1 MIVNNKVIFEKI
13 TTIILVLI
21 VLSLCLFSFNYEN
34 SFDWIFGDR
43 ALLRAKYLFENFQIY
58 AAEINEAQGA
68 RVPGGFLYYYLYIPV
83 ILFQKPEIIYLTN
96 LIFIFLS
103 LVFFFN
109 SIIKILNYKIAVF
122 SLLFLITPPD
132 LIRQIIINWNPTF
145 GFGFYIFALSFFIN
159 FVHDNKKK
167 WLILSLIFI
176 SLSIQI
182 HLSFL
187 AFLFFLIFE
196 NFYTKRV
203 NNFFLFKSIVFI
215 FLFAYSPL
223 IYYYVFVNKY
233 DAIQLYSAFFNNN
246 QSISVPNKLE
256 LTFNFFIKLSSF
268 SNFKKFGLIELPILQ
283 IFIGF
288 YTFVILKKK
297 NHIFNKEFL
306 YLLISN
312 IVIFF
317 VVSLIISLREQ
328 DGYHFGLHGRYALF
342 YLPLYSLF
350 MGLSINI
357 IIEYF
362 LSKKKYIIPLGI
374 LFFIFTKILI
384 FNFLIVIKYYYA
396 GNNEYITYRLKN
408 EIINSINSKFNTN
421 SDFLLNNLSFL
432 EFKENKIDFLSMPM
446 QYQIENFEFN
456 KNLNNKELSNCVFVL
471 LKNDS
476 YIDNLKTLLKM
487 DMLNNENKKK
497 LIFNHIYFNKNF
509 IKPVYLD
516 RILNVIE
523 KNNFYIIIY
532 AINNGSCYNNIKN
545 PYILSPD
552 ESDSLKILSRKK
564 LDDTHFVRDNALKF
578 FFNIIDEKNKPI
590 DISIQIYNDKKSK
603 KIKSKI
609 VSKRLRNYYT
619 KLDGFYE
626 KTRIKNPKL
635 IITDQ
640 NNKKLVY
647 SYYNEILGEKVTTP
661 LTINLDEFAF
671 NINENYD
678 ILFKYTV
685 NEEEKIIK
693 LNQYYD

>member
-1 MIVNNKVIFEKI
+1 MIKNNKVIFEKI
-13 TTIILVLI
+13 ATIILVLI
-21 VLSLCLFSFNYEN
+21 VLSLCLFSLNYEN

-43 ALLRAKYLFENFQIY
+43 ALLRAKYLLENFQIY

-68 RVPGGFLYYYLYIPV
+68 RVPGGFLYYYLYILV
-83 ILFQKPEIIYLTN
+83 TLFQKPEIIYLIN

-109 SIIKILNYKIAVF
+109 SIIKIFNYKIAVF
-122 SLLFLITPPD
+122 SILFLITPPD
-132 LIRQIIINWNPTF
+132 LIRQIFINWNPTF
-145 GFGFYIFALSFFIN
+145 GFGFYIFAFSFFIN

-203 NNFFLFKSIVFI
+203 NNFFLFKSIIFT

-223 IYYYVFVNKY
+223 IIYYIFINKP
-233 DAIQLYSAFFNNN
+233 DSIQLYSAFFNND
-246 QSISVPNKLE
+246 QSIGIPNNILY
-256 LTFNFFIKLSSF
+256 LILNFFIKFSSF
-268 SNFKKFGLIELPILQ
+268 SNFKSFTLIELPILQ

-288 YTFVILKKK
+288 YTFMILKKI
-297 NHIFNKEFL
+297 NHTFNKKFL

-312 IVIFF
+312 IVLFF
-317 VVSLIISLREQ
+317 VVALIISLREQ
-328 DGYHFGLHGRYALF
+328 DANHFGLNGRYALF

-350 MGLSINI
+350 MGLSVNI

-362 LSKKKYIIPLGI
+362 LSKKKYIIPLLI
-374 LFFIFTKILI
+374 LCLILTKILI
-384 FNFLIVIKYYYA
+384 FNILIITKYYYA

-408 EIINSINSKFNTN
+408 DIINSINSKFNTN
-421 SDFLLNNLSFL
+421 SEFLLNNLSFL
-432 EFKENKIDFLSMPM
+432 EFKESKIDFLSMPM

-456 KNLNNKELSNCVFVL
+456 KNLNNKELSNCIFVL

-516 RILNVIE
+516 SILNVIE

-532 AINNGSCYNNIKN
+532 AINNGSCYNNVKN

-552 ESDSLKILSRKK
+552 ESESLQILSRKK
-564 LDDTHFVRDNALKF
+564 LDDTHFVKDNALKF
-578 FFNIIDEKNKPI
+578 FFNILDEKNKPI

-603 KIKSKI
+603 KTKSKI

-661 LTINLDEFAF
+661 LTINLDEFSF
-671 NINENYD
+671 NINKNYD

-693 LNQYYD
+693 LNQ